1 MTTALTL
8 KSLIS
13 APQNRGG
20 YCCHAVV
27 DSPLDRIYYALSWLF
42 AATSAFVCIG
52 ISYLR
57 IAKEILI
64 INY

>member
-1 MTTALTL
+1 MTNTDMS

-13 APQNRGG
+13 ALQNRGG
-20 YCCHAVV
+20 YCRHTVI
-27 DSPLDRIYYALSWLF
+27 DNPSDRIYRALSWLF
-42 AATSAFVCIG
+42 AMTSAFVHIG

-57 IAKEILI
+57 IAKEILT